1 MTDLIH
7 SIDDTLRELAVA
19 SIWGFVKSI
28 IKKVR
33 MILVLEG
40 EREAVEILDIIAE

>member
-7 SIDDTLRELAVA
+7 SIDDTLRELAAA

>member
-7 SIDDTLRELAVA
+7 SIDDTLRDLAAA